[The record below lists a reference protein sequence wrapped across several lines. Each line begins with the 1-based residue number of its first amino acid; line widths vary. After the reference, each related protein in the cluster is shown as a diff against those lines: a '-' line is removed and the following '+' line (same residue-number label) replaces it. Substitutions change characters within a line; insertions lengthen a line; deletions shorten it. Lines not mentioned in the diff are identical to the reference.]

1 MCLWRMM
8 FNSTDD
14 YLSKLAEKN
23 VLAEE
28 KDAVLAAL
36 EKSGKWEQFI
46 EWRIS
51 TYIETTISYEMFK
64 DEKRFRVH
72 VKCDHEFSCLS
83 PTVERALEMA
93 GLYQQLIF
101 KLFRQVGWASWE
113 SIDVLKSE

>member
-1 MCLWRMM
+1 M

-14 YLSKLAEKN
+14 YLYTLAEKG
-23 VLAEE
+23 VLAGE

-36 EKSGKWEQFI
+36 EDSGKWEQCI

-51 TYIETTISYEMFK
+51 TYTETTISYEMLNG
-64 DEKRFRVH
+64 EKCFRVY

-83 PTVERALEMA
+83 PTIERALEMA

-101 KLFRQVGWASWE
+101 KLFHQVGWASWE
-113 SIDVLKSE
+113 SIDVLRSE